1 MGKSKI
7 GLIKHTF
14 FNNSFKKNNLSFKED
29 EFHLERLKDEF
40 LSLHQIIIS
49 NESCCTE
56 ENVAV
61 HYLYF
66 LCDFLISYY
75 QLDFV
80 DSDLKKLKQLRKKIE
95 AFYKTDPGQEQQKS
109 IDNFPEFMV
118 EGLQTSILDYLS
130 SFISISKL
138 RQNVGALNTRRSQF
152 THSRSLAIYI
162 IIYLQKSSV
171 SELIQKVNTVLG
183 NQYSFIDGI
192 NFLNNSRKSI
202 TDLGILLYT
211 FRFIINLILMLKH
224 ILQSAISEELST
236 KKVLKQ
242 EMEKRGFIMV
252 SDLVWAVA
260 GLLTTYN
267 NFFDIAGSAVPLITV
282 TCLTFDTLLFLAQW
296 LFEAS
301 HYHDL
306 VQELQAQLNDA
317 TLFEQAIIQR
327 QIDVLNDEWE
337 AQCTYFAI
345 NIVGANIIATCFAIS
360 MLCTGPL
367 ALAGIAL
374 FSMLGNALYNTSE
387 EYKKYQKSSIAVRR
401 ELANGKIL
409 DDDHH
414 RQLLKQLDDECSK
427 NYLEFWNNLAFNVG
441 GIAFLITAAVASW
454 PVALGVTLI
463 YVGYR
468 LNDTYQKQLNPKEEA
483 PQDVYRLLDLDSEQS
498 EGVCLQFAYN

>member
-7 GLIKHTF
+7 GLIKHAF
-14 FNNSFKKNNLSFKED
+14 FNNSLKKNNLSFKED
-29 EFHLERLKDEF
+29 EFHLDRLNDEF
-40 LSLHQIIIS
+40 LSFHQVFIS
-49 NESCCTE
+49 NKSCWTQESVT
-56 ENVAV
+56 V

-66 LCDFLISYY
+66 LCDSLISYY

-80 DSDLKKLKQLRKKIE
+80 DSDLKKLKQFRKKLE
-95 AFYKTDPGQEQQKS
+95 AFYKIDLAQEKRKS
-109 IDNFPEFMV
+109 IDNFSEFMI
-118 EGLQTSILDYLS
+118 EGLQTSILDHLT

-138 RQNVGALNTRRSQF
+138 RQNVGALNTWRSQF
-152 THSRSLAIYI
+152 THSRSLANYV

-171 SELIQKVNTVLG
+171 SELIQEVNTVLG

-192 NFLNNSRKSI
+192 NFLNNSRKAI
-202 TDLGILLYT
+202 TDLGIFLYT
-211 FRFIINLILMLKH
+211 FRFVINLILVLKH
-224 ILQSAISEELST
+224 ILQSAISEELSS

-242 EMEKRGFIMV
+242 EMEKRGFIMA
-252 SDLVWAVA
+252 SDLVWAGV

-267 NFFDIAGSAVPLITV
+267 NFFHIAGSAVPLIIV
-282 TCLTFDTLLFLAQW
+282 ASLTFDTLLLLAQW
-296 LFEAS
+296 LFEAGQYQD
-301 HYHDL
+301 H
-306 VQELQAQLNDA
+306 VQELQTQLNDA
-317 TLFEQAIIQR
+317 TTFEQAVIQR

-345 NIVGANIIATCFAIS
+345 NIVGANLIATCFAIS
-360 MLCTGPL
+360 MVCTGPL

-374 FSMLGNALYNTSE
+374 FSMLGNALYNTAE

-414 RQLLKQLDDECSK
+414 RQLLKNLNDECSK
-427 NYLEFWNNLAFNVG
+427 NYLEFWNNMAFNVG

-454 PVALGVTLI
+454 PIALGVTLI

-483 PQDVYRLLDLDSEQS
+483 VQDIYRLLELDSEQS